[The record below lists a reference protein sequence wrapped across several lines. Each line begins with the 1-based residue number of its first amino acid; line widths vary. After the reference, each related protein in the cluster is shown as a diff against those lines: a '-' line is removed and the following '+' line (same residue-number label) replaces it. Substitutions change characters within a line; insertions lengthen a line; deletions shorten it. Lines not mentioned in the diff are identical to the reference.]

1 MSLVVLTSIVLAS
14 EKIGIVQVV
23 PVVTAFI
30 SVPLAVRDSASFTC
44 CRRIIHRLD
53 LSTSGNDD
61 IDGSK
66 VIDRRILLQ
75 RTVAATHAIVTVS
88 ATCSLQ
94 PRSTYAIVP
103 DTRTSTS
110 SQRAICDPAVLM
122 FKKGNRILYI
132 IGTAHISSASADLS
146 RQLVR
151 EVDPDAVFIELDLKR
166 IGRAFKEGR
175 PSPGISIG
183 YQNERGELKIGTV
196 AEAPTTGPS
205 AIIYK
210 MLSKGADLLG
220 KSIYKKLESSGFV
233 PGAEFINA
241 VDEGLNKGAVI
252 VLGDRDMD
260 VTLRR
265 IAQALASTD
274 PARLALV
281 DQKLTATMKAKIPEM
296 GEWQRSGA
304 VSQDE
309 LKEFVEQLKTRDTTK
324 LLMDIFKE
332 EVPDIHYALVGERDL
347 YMSRGIDKL
356 SQFRSMVAVMGLG
369 HLDGVSDNLQ
379 ALGWSRV
386 PKLC

>member
-1 MSLVVLTSIVLAS
+1 VSLVVLIVLAR
-14 EKIGIVQVV
+14 EKIGIYQVV

-30 SVPLAVRDSASFTC
+30 SAPLAARDSASFTC
-44 CRRIIHRLD
+44 CTYTRIHPLD

-61 IDGSK
+61 DGSK

-75 RTVAATHAIVTVS
+75 RTVAATTHAIVAVS
-88 ATCSLQ
+88 ATCGLQ
-94 PRSTYAIVP
+94 PRSTCAIVP
-103 DTRTSTS
+103 ETRTSTS
-110 SQRAICDPAVLM
+110 SQRAICDPTVLM

-151 EVDPDAVFIELDLKR
+151 EVEPDAVFIELDLKR
-166 IGRAFKEGR
+166 IGRAFKAGR
-175 PSPGISIG
+175 PSPGINIG

-281 DQKLTATMKAKIPEM
+281 DQKLTNTMKAKIPEM